1 MHGDWWISDCGDNML
16 AGVAG
21 DTDNPI
27 RLPDDYVLT
36 FLQKIPDA
44 RAAFDRM
51 IGNMLPE
58 EQTRLR
64 ALKAFADTSQVAD
77 NTILSDTFQSNWNK
91 SGVFTC
97 GPRGGGRAGGNG

>member
-1 MHGDWWISDCGDNML
+1 MHGDWWANDDGDNML

-27 RLPDDYVLT
+27 RLPDDYILT

-58 EQTRLR
+58 EQSRLLP
-64 ALKAFADTSQVAD
+64 LKAFADVSQVAD
-77 NTILSDTFQSNWNK
+77 NSILSDTFQHNWNRE
-91 SGVFTC
+91 GVYTA
-97 GPRGGGRAGGNG
+97 GHKGGTRTGGNR